1 MKLVGRLY
9 EKSLWVRWRQSL
21 PVTVTSLFS
30 CVIDMEVSAHPQQC
44 HPSPSPTLL
53 HLMFQEEKA
62 QWHKEAPAL
71 AHSFLKISKWCKWG
85 MMEVGRENGL
95 HIIWNKNS
103 SPTFL
108 QLHKTSILIVLQLD
122 ASTSTN
128 SGPGG
133 ETVEYSVPWAESSTT
148 ASREKCRSDLL
159 HPYWLLWKDWDFTVD
174 YWWKCW
180 SLQLW
185 KRACRM
191 KQSAPLS
198 QSFPHC
204 HHSGLCEYSKIHFYI
219 FVRGHTGHQQR
230 SGSLLASMNIAH
242 TMHRHMQPKLQTG
255 KRRSQSSGRGSVRRS
270 QSLLLS
276 FTSFVLEDAGI
287 LRKCWALPWW
297 SHPGK
302 GLKVGR
308 WQSTHSLAT
317 CSKDKMSHG
326 S

>member
-53 HLMFQEEKA
+53 HLTFQEEKA

-71 AHSFLKISKWCKWG
+71 AHSFLKISKWCKRG

-108 QLHKTSILIVLQLD
+108 QLHKMSILIVLQLD

-148 ASREKCRSDLL
+148 ASRKKCRSDLL
-159 HPYWLLWKDWDFTVD
+159 HPYWLLWKDWDFPVD

-198 QSFPHC
+198 QSFPHR
-204 HHSGLCEYSKIHFYI
+204 HHSGLCEYYKIHFYFLWGGTQAI
-219 FVRGHTGHQQR
+219 SRGQVPWCWGAGLQAVVSSLMCSSLVLWKSSSCSLPLTSLQLPLLPFQHEGSKWLGCKQTVHTFSAGTQPSR
-230 SGSLLASMNIAH
+230 IGIEVLWLSG
-242 TMHRHMQPKLQTG
+242 PF
-255 KRRSQSSGRGSVRRS
+255 
-270 QSLLLS
+270 LLL
-276 FTSFVLEDAGI
+276 L
-287 LRKCWALPWW
+287 
-297 SHPGK
+297 
-302 GLKVGR
+302 
-308 WQSTHSLAT
+308 
-317 CSKDKMSHG
+317 
-326 S
+326 

>member
-108 QLHKTSILIVLQLD
+108 QLHKMSILIVLQLD

-128 SGPGG
+128 SGPGTQYHG
-133 ETVEYSVPWAESSTT
+133 LRVLRLPAGKNVAQISCILTDCFERTEIFLWITDGNVGVSSYENGLAVWSSLRHCHSLSHIVTILDSASIPKFIFIFCEGAHRPSAEVRFPGAEVLGYRQLWAASCAHLWSFGKAAVALYHWPLSSSHYCHFNMR
-148 ASREKCRSDLL
+148 APS
-159 HPYWLLWKDWDFTVD
+159 DWDVSKLYT
-174 YWWKCW
+174 
-180 SLQLW
+180 
-185 KRACRM
+185 
-191 KQSAPLS
+191 LS
-198 QSFPHC
+198 QLV
-204 HHSGLCEYSKIHFYI
+204 HSQAELG
-219 FVRGHTGHQQR
+219 
-230 SGSLLASMNIAH
+230 
-242 TMHRHMQPKLQTG
+242 
-255 KRRSQSSGRGSVRRS
+255 
-270 QSLLLS
+270 
-276 FTSFVLEDAGI
+276 
-287 LRKCWALPWW
+287 
-297 SHPGK
+297 
-302 GLKVGR
+302 
-308 WQSTHSLAT
+308 
-317 CSKDKMSHG
+317 
-326 S
+326 